1 MAQAI
6 GAVVSFFSTVFW
18 KTTAFAVGAGA
29 SATIGVIV
37 GALAVGAVIAGG
49 VALMKTLAPK
59 MPDLNALT
67 NRGQNVRSPIS
78 TRKLIYGEAK
88 VGGTILFISEG
99 NTNSDREYLYLLFA
113 LASHECQSIDKVY
126 IGDEECTLD
135 GSGQVTVP
143 TRYVKSGT
151 YHARFILDM
160 LGAST
165 SQTLDSIMTT
175 DTDLT
180 ATDHFKGMT
189 VAQARL
195 KYDPDGMFASGIP
208 QLNFLVKGKKVYDPR
223 DSGQAVDSS
232 ATWTYSDNPALVV
245 ADFLRS
251 EFGLNVPHANIDWT
265 TVTASANTCDELVTL
280 ADSST
285 EKRYTCNGMLDT
297 GTPVQNNLDALLSSM
312 AGSMIYEN
320 GKYKI
325 LAGEYRTPTLTITET
340 DLRAGINI
348 QTKTPAS
355 EQINTVTGLYVG
367 SDTNYQP
374 ANYPII
380 TNSTYV
386 TEDGQE
392 QKAEINLSFTNTS
405 TMAQRIAKIFLE
417 RARKQ
422 YTMTLGLNLEK
433 FTLSPGDTVK
443 VTLESLG
450 FDEKVFEVVE
460 WSFGAESDILGV
472 DVLLK
477 ETASTV
483 YGWSSS
489 EEQSQGTVP
498 SLIPTYDQTVATPTF
513 SLTQD
518 QSKAEDGTIIDD
530 IIVDISDP
538 LTDPHVKFYQVFWK
552 ENSESDYKVIEV
564 EREI

>member
-1 MAQAI
+1 MPQAI
-6 GAVVSFFSTVFW
+6 GAVVGFFKTVFI
-18 KTTAFAVGAGA
+18 TAGSFAFTATGSLIVGN
-29 SATIGVIV
+29 IV

-88 VGGTILFISEG
+88 VGGTLVFISEG
-99 NTNSDREYLYLLFA
+99 NTNSDREYLYMLFA
-113 LASHECQSIDKVY
+113 LATHECQSIDKVF
-126 IGDEECTLD
+126 ISDEECTLNS
-135 GSGQVTVP
+135 SGEVTSP
-143 TRYVKSGT
+143 TRYYKNST

-180 ATDHFKGMT
+180 SSDHFKGMT
-189 VAQARL
+189 IAQARL
-195 KYDPDGMFASGIP
+195 KFDPDGMFASGIP
-208 QLNFLVKGKKVYDPR
+208 QLNFLVRGKKVYDPR
-223 DSGQAVDSS
+223 DGSQSVDSS
-232 ATWTYSDNPALVV
+232 ATWTYSDNPALIV
-245 ADFLRS
+245 ADFIRS
-251 EFGLNVPHANIDWT
+251 DFGLSVPSGNIDWT
-265 TVTASANTCDELVTL
+265 VVSSSANTCDQTVTL
-280 ADSST
+280 ADGST
-285 EKRYTCNGMLDT
+285 EKRYTCNGMIDT

-312 AGSMIYEN
+312 AGSMVYEN

-325 LAGEYRTPTLTITET
+325 LSGEYRTPTLTITES
-340 DLRAGINI
+340 DLRSGINI
-348 QTKTPAS
+348 QTKTPGA

-367 SDTNYQP
+367 ADTNYQP
-374 ANYPII
+374 ANYPVI
-380 TNSTYV
+380 TDASFV

-392 QKAEINLSFTNTS
+392 QKAEINLSFTNSS
-405 TMAQRIAKIFLE
+405 TMAQRIAKIFLM
-417 RARKQ
+417 RARQQ

-443 VTLESLG
+443 VTLDSLG
-450 FDEKVFEVVE
+450 FEDKIFEVVE
-460 WSFGAESDILGV
+460 WSFGAEDELLSV

-483 YGWSSS
+483 YDFATS
-489 EEQSQGTVP
+489 EEQSQGTIP
-498 SLIPTYDQTVATPTF
+498 SLTPTYDQTVATPTF
-513 SLTQD
+513 SLTQ
-518 QSKAEDGTIIDD
+518 QQEKAEDGTIIDQ
-530 IIVDISDP
+530 IVVDISDP
-538 LTDPHVKFYQVFWK
+538 TTDPHVKFYNIFWK